1 MDQHINPGRDTRK
14 YSIIKAI
21 ARIVFYLFYRKIHI
35 SGKENIPEGG
45 SIIFAANHQNALM
58 DALAVIFTN
67 QYQPV
72 YLARADIFK
81 NPFIARILGVF
92 KMMPVYRFRD
102 GMDTMGQNHDT
113 FESTSRVL
121 GSGGCIGIMPEGNH
135 GDQKRLRVLK
145 KGIFRIAFKAG
156 ENSSSADI
164 KIVPV
169 GLDYSKPAG
178 FYEELIVNYG
188 RPLLVSDYMEL
199 YNGHPQ
205 KGINEMK
212 NDLSESMRTLIIDIK
227 DELNYDNDK
236 LLMEL
241 GNQVSEVG
249 DRSKPDIFRK
259 FKFSRAFCNCLYE
272 FFDKHPD
279 QAADIRSD
287 SRRLNELLDNH
298 GFSARS
304 TVNLSKAGLLFA
316 RIKLI
321 LCFPVYM
328 TGALLHLLPVAI
340 IHYRLKAIKDTQF
353 MSSVK
358 FVLGLFLVPLNYII
372 LFFLLIYFFT
382 PVVSVAILAFVPVSG
397 FLAYSCFKHSIKL
410 KEVIIYNTKCRNEK
424 KLAETIGDLRL
435 NIIDK
440 LQPVLTQAEEKQK

>member
-1 MDQHINPGRDTRK
+1 MDQHINPGRATRK
-14 YSIIKAI
+14 YSIIKSI

-156 ENSSSADI
+156 ENGSSADI

-178 FYEELIVNYG
+178 FYEELIVIMAD
-188 RPLLVSDYMEL
+188 PCWF
-199 YNGHPQ
+199 
-205 KGINEMK
+205 
-212 NDLSESMRTLIIDIK
+212 LIIWSCITDT
-227 DELNYDNDK
+227 
-236 LLMEL
+236 
-241 GNQVSEVG
+241 
-249 DRSKPDIFRK
+249 RK
-259 FKFSRAFCNCLYE
+259 R
-272 FFDKHPD
+272 
-279 QAADIRSD
+279 
-287 SRRLNELLDNH
+287 
-298 GFSARS
+298 
-304 TVNLSKAGLLFA
+304 V
-316 RIKLI
+316 
-321 LCFPVYM
+321 
-328 TGALLHLLPVAI
+328 
-340 IHYRLKAIKDTQF
+340 
-353 MSSVK
+353 
-358 FVLGLFLVPLNYII
+358 
-372 LFFLLIYFFT
+372 
-382 PVVSVAILAFVPVSG
+382 
-397 FLAYSCFKHSIKL
+397 
-410 KEVIIYNTKCRNEK
+410 
-424 KLAETIGDLRL
+424 
-435 NIIDK
+435 
-440 LQPVLTQAEEKQK
+440 